1 MAQTI
6 FQRSRAMSAV
16 EKASFHMETG
26 RVLRKFFG
34 LSEADEQ
41 AIEKELD
48 IRVQVNLDREGSRS
62 A

>member
-16 EKASFHMETG
+16 EKASLHMETG

>member
-1 MAQTI
+1 MPTT
-6 FQRSRAMSAV
+6 FQRSRNVPAVVKAAM
-16 EKASFHMETG
+16 HQIDG

-34 LSEADEQ
+34 LSEADEA

-48 IRVQVNLDREGSRS
+48 VQLQVNLDTEGSRS